1 MTSLTKST
9 ETHRCQSFESKFHM
23 AYTAQKLWKVP
34 DPRLKKRLREV
45 IIEKVVSDFTIYL
58 EDNNRITPEVTPQEV
73 EEMLQELFEG

>member
-1 MTSLTKST
+1 MRNYSPLLK
-9 ETHRCQSFESKFHM
+9 FESKFQTTY
-23 AYTAQKLWKVP
+23 AAQKLWKVP

-58 EDNNRITPEVTPQEV
+58 EDNNRITLGITVTPQEL